1 MFRLGLQIYYGVY
14 IRLFHALRSSLSEG
28 EIPVDVH
35 GCDGNGYEARQI
47 PLL

>member
-1 MFRLGLQIYYGVY
+1 MFRLGLQISYRVD

-28 EIPVDVH
+28 ENPVDVH
-35 GCDGNGYEARQI
+35 GCDGSGYETWQI